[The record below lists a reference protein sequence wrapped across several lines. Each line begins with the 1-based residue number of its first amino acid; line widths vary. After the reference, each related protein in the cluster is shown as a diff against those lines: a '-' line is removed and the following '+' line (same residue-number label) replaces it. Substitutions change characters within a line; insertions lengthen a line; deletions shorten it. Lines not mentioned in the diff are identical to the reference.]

1 VNSMT
6 HEFAGQ
12 LHQTLLSHSGAET
25 EITMRC
31 ELTKHVAELSDFV
44 HDLRQPLSTIECLT
58 SYLELV
64 CTDVQTRS
72 HLQRIQDMVTEA
84 NHILERAFADNTH

>member
-1 VNSMT
+1 MS

-12 LHQTLLSHSGAET
+12 LHQTLRSPVGSNT
-25 EITMRC
+25 EESITC
-31 ELTKHVAELSDFV
+31 EFDNPSPEFSDFV

-64 CTDVQTRS
+64 CTDVQTRN
-72 HLQRIQDMVTEA
+72 HLQRIQDMVVEA
-84 NHILERAFADNTH
+84 NHILERAFARDTH